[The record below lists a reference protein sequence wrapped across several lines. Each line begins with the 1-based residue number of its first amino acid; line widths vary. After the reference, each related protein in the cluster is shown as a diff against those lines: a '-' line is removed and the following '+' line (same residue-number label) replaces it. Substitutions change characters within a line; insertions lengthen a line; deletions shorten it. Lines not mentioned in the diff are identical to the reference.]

1 MLAKMFDLC
10 KIKLFLLNLIICLA
24 GVTSFAQKVNKP
36 DQYRA
41 VLWTSE
47 EGLNT
52 DYLNVMLKD
61 AKGFLWIGSFGGE
74 LTRFDGARF
83 KTFMPDPKRPGAINA
98 GGASAFVEDSLHNIW
113 IATERGVSRYDIQ
126 TDLFTNFLTEIDST
140 TRDGSMIPFGSTN
153 THIYCFE
160 SRTRIVTF
168 DIRSLEKKT
177 VLTSSQPFNNLSFF
191 SVLFSYAILDS
202 KSNSVWLLDPS
213 SEKGDNGLIQIS
225 ITDGKQ
231 TKYPWPII
239 YPDRTREDAESMKLD
254 LKRNS
259 IWINS
264 PSGLLEFSLKSK
276 KFRVIDVLTE
286 ITSAKGYD
294 RYIGI
299 EIDRDGR
306 VWFATNPHGI
316 FIYDPET
323 NQAHKLFSDP
333 KLQKDVSEHNMHLY
347 IDRDGIVWASYYI
360 AKGLYELIPY
370 SPSVKIY
377 SGGSTNHSLSHPWV
391 TNITPGAQGK
401 MWIGTLDGLNIF
413 DPVTE
418 TFEILREKD
427 FKGLKG
433 KVFAPLFIDTV
444 KQTAWISAGT
454 ESNYWNMKVY
464 EVDLKNMKAYPVN
477 FRDGSKQLD
486 SLVYDPTL
494 AKPFKGRYLIAEDNY
509 GVFELKPGR
518 RNAELLIPFASPK
531 VRFVIGDGIFFFEG
545 PSKNGL
551 NSTFKFTGDGRWTR
565 APHVFDTLK
574 WSDIKYDSLN
584 RSYWVCLR
592 NEILLYDEDFNKIK
606 SFKPDEKANG
616 RIVATQV
623 DRSGNLWFANMLR
636 QVGKVNPSTGSVYF
650 LTEVDGYQKQTFDQ
664 FEPSSQ
670 DSRGNIY
677 FGSKINNGSVPAGL
691 TKVQP
696 GNESSVSPAGVYFKT
711 LRVNNEEYPLSISVD
726 NLQEVSMR
734 HNENNIT
741 LEAGIID
748 HHARGAGRLR
758 FKLQGGDI
766 QHEWL
771 YIGPDQPIRLENL
784 QPGSYKLLVQASTI
798 GTEMMSPEK
807 ILSITISNP
816 YWKTWAFQIL
826 VVIVFITIIYAVIQ
840 YRSRSLKLQ
849 NVLLE
854 EKITMRTNDLKHS
867 LDELKATQA
876 QLIQSEKMASLGQ
889 LTAGIAHEIQNPLNF
904 VQNFSELSQ
913 ELLDEMKHEI
923 KNGNLSAAWEISE
936 DVKENLEKVLHH
948 GKRADGIVKGML
960 QHSRSSSGTKEPTS
974 INNLADEYL
983 RLAFHGLRA
992 KDKSF
997 NAATATNFDN
1007 SAGMINIIPQ
1017 DIGRVIL
1024 NLITNAFYAV
1034 TEKKKSLG
1042 DAYEPSVMVT
1052 TKRLNARPDDPVGRG
1067 KIEISVKDNGSGIP
1081 QSIIEKIFQPFF
1093 TTKPTGEGTGLGL
1106 SLSYDIIK
1114 AHNGELK
1121 VETQE
1126 GEWTIFRII
1135 LPVV

>member
-1 MLAKMFDLC
+1 MLAKMFHRY
-10 KIKLFLLNLIICLA
+10 KLESLLLNLIICLA
-24 GVTSFAQKVNKP
+24 SIPSVAQKVNKP
-36 DQYRA
+36 DQYRP
-41 VLWTSE
+41 VLWTSQD
-47 EGLNT
+47 GLNT

-61 AKGFLWIGSFGGE
+61 AKGFLWIGSFTDE

-83 KTFMPDPKRPGAINA
+83 KTFMPDPKKSGAINA
-98 GGASAFVEDSLHNIW
+98 GGVTAFAEDSLHNIW
-113 IATERGVSRYDIQ
+113 MATGRGVSRYDIQ
-126 TDLFTNFLTEIDST
+126 TDLFTNFPGEIDST
-140 TRDGSMIPFGSTN
+140 TSDASMIPFGSTN
-153 THIYCFE
+153 TLIYCLE
-160 SRTRIVTF
+160 SRTRVVTF

-177 VLTSSQPFNNLSFF
+177 VLTSPQPFNNL
-191 SVLFSYAILDS
+191 AILDS
-202 KSNSVWLLDPS
+202 KSNSVWLLAPS
-213 SEKGDNGLIQIS
+213 SERGASGLIQIS
-225 ITDGKQ
+225 LADGKQ
-231 TKYPWPII
+231 TIYPWPVI
-239 YPDRTREDAESMKLD
+239 YPGRAQNFQSMKLD
-254 LKRNS
+254 RKRNS
-259 IWINS
+259 IWIS
-264 PSGLLEFSLKSK
+264 TPSGLFEFSLKSK
-276 KFRVIDVLTE
+276 QFRVIDALNE
-286 ITSAKGYD
+286 ITKAKDYNC
-294 RYIGI
+294 YVGI
-299 EIDRDGR
+299 DIDRDGR

-333 KLQKDVSEHNMHLY
+333 KLQKDISEGSLQLY
-347 IDRDGIVWASYYI
+347 IDRDGIVWVSYYW
-360 AKGLYELIPY
+360 AKGIYELIPY
-370 SPSVKIY
+370 SPSVKMY
-377 SGGSTNHSLSHPWV
+377 SRGSTDNSLSHSTV
-391 TNITPGAQGK
+391 TSIVPGAQGK
-401 MWIGTLDGLNIF
+401 MWIGTLDGLNVF

-418 TFEILREKD
+418 TFDILQEKD
-427 FKGLKG
+427 FKGLSG
-433 KVFAPLFIDTV
+433 KVFAPLFVDTI
-444 KQTAWISAGT
+444 KQRAWISVGT
-454 ESNYWNMKVY
+454 QLNYWNMKVY
-464 EVDLKNMKAYPVN
+464 EVDLKNMNAYPVN
-477 FRDGSKQLD
+477 FREGSKQLD
-486 SLVYDPTL
+486 SLIYGPTS
-494 AKPFKGRYLIAEDNY
+494 AKPFKGKYLIAEDSY
-509 GVFELKPGR
+509 GIFELKPESR
-518 RNAELLIPFASPK
+518 EAELVIPFAFPK
-531 VRFVIGDGIFFFEG
+531 VRFVIGDGLLFCEVL
-545 PSKNGL
+545 SKTGL
-551 NSTFKFTGDGRWTR
+551 NTTFNFTGDGKWTKV
-565 APHVFDTLK
+565 PHVFDSLK
-574 WSDIKYDSLN
+574 WSDITYDSLN

-623 DRSGNLWFANMLR
+623 DRSGNLWFSNMLR
-636 QVGKVNPSTGSVYF
+636 QVGKVNRSTGSVYY
-650 LTEVDGYQKQTFDQ
+650 LSELDGYQKQYFDQ
-664 FEPSSQ
+664 FAPSAQ
-670 DSRGNIY
+670 DGKGNIY
-677 FGSKINNGSVPAGL
+677 FGNGTTSGSAAPGSLGL
-691 TKVQP
+691 TKVQL
-696 GNESSVSPAGVYFKT
+696 GNESSASPARVYFKA
-711 LRVNNEEYPLSISVD
+711 LRVNDEEYPLSISVN
-726 NLQEVSMR
+726 NLQELSIR

-748 HHARGAGRLR
+748 YYARGAGRLR
-758 FKLQGGDI
+758 FKLEGDDI
-766 QHEWL
+766 QHEWV
-771 YIGPDQPIRLENL
+771 YIGADQHIRLENL

-816 YWKTWAFQIL
+816 YWKTSAFQIL
-826 VVIVFITIIYAVIQ
+826 VVIVFITIIYAIIQ

-923 KNGNLSAAWEISE
+923 KKGNLDAAWEISE

-960 QHSRSSSGTKEPTS
+960 QHSRSSSGIKEPTS

-992 KDKSF
+992 KDKTF

-1052 TKRLNARPDDPVGRG
+1052 TKKANG

-1135 LPVV
+1135 LPAV